1 MPTTPSG
8 NAQYGGAARTASG
21 ASGGAPRRR
30 ADAERS
36 IGSIVA
42 AGLECF
48 REDPNASMTSV
59 ARAAGVSRVT
69 LYAHFPSREEL
80 FEAVLAYSVSEADK
94 ALEAQ
99 ELDSGPADES
109 MVRLVRSCWRILAQ
123 HSFLVTASEGLV
135 GEPRRR
141 RQHRKVLD
149 RVDRLI
155 ARGQEEGD
163 FRTDLPRP
171 WLVTVFYSLLHAAAG
186 ETGAR
191 RLKAGE
197 AASTLERT
205 LLAVL
210 KKPEAQEEPES
221 GREPGASPSL

>member
-1 MPTTPSG
+1 MPTTPSRP
-8 NAQYGGAARTASG
+8 AQGGVARTAGGTS
-21 ASGGAPRRR
+21 GAPRRR

-36 IGSIVA
+36 IVSIVA

-48 REDPNASMTSV
+48 REDPQASMTAV

-69 LYAHFPSREEL
+69 LYSHFPSREAL
-80 FEAVLAYSVSEADK
+80 FEAVLAYSVNEADK

-99 ELDSGPADES
+99 ELDVGPADEAMAR
-109 MVRLVRSCWRILAQ
+109 MVHSCWRILDQ

-141 RQHRKVLD
+141 RQHRTVLD

-155 ARGQEEGD
+155 ARGQDEGV
-163 FRTDLPRP
+163 FRTDLPRT
-171 WLVTVFYSLLHAAAG
+171 WLVTVFYSLLHTATG

-191 RLKAGE
+191 RLRAGE
-197 AASTLERT
+197 AASVLERT
-205 LLAVL
+205 LLAAL
-210 KKPEAQEEPES
+210 HK
-221 GREPGASPSL
+221 

>member
-1 MPTTPSG
+1 MPTTPSR

-48 REDPNASMTSV
+48 REDPNASMTAV

-109 MVRLVRSCWRILAQ
+109 MVRMVRSCWRILAQ

-155 ARGQEEGD
+155 ARGQEEGV

-210 KKPEAQEEPES
+210 KKPEAQ
-221 GREPGASPSL
+221 